1 MIVQDPVL
9 ADPQASASSQR
20 VCGTCYD
27 EVNAGVP
34 GRLLGSSATSMERVV
49 VDQAR
54 LTIPRQTSR
63 RDSSSQLSDL
73 AE

>member
-1 MIVQDPVL
+1 MFPDS
-9 ADPQASASSQR
+9 QASASSLR
-20 VCGTCYD
+20 VCRTCHE

-34 GRLLGSSATSMERVV
+34 GRLRGSSSISMERIV

-54 LTIPRQTSR
+54 LTIPGHLSR

>member
-1 MIVQDPVL
+1 VVQDPVFP
-9 ADPQASASSQR
+9 DPQSSASSLR
-20 VCGTCYD
+20 VCSACYD

-34 GRLLGSSATSMERVV
+34 GRLRGSSSTSMERIV

-54 LTIPRQTSR
+54 LTIPGHLSR